1 MESEMKT
8 SFPEPHSQVFSN
20 SEEREV
26 LFTAEGNRV
35 LPIVLRIESE
45 QHAAGVRVLYIGLVK
60 VKKQGWKQAYICP
73 IKRDYQDIAP
83 IGAIIHFTFGI
94 SSRKRV
100 PLTHT
105 RYYLVAESPE
115 RVEEVEGGRIV
126 TKNLIPLE
134 TLTRDQVAEIEAEII
149 NTYAQ
154 LSKYVDRSVIC
165 HLYYYW
171 VKKRVATPST
181 PQLEQALGLEEQ
193 VKKLEELIKQK
204 EAELQALREQ
214 LSQLKLKLQLEQ
226 MKRAMVE

>member
-1 MESEMKT
+1 MET
-8 SFPEPHSQVFSN
+8 PLPPEPRQVFSN
-20 SEEREV
+20 EEREV

-35 LPIVLRIESE
+35 LPITLRIETE
-45 QHAAGVRVLYIGLVK
+45 QHAAGVRALYLGLVK
-60 VKKQGWKQAYICP
+60 VQKQGWKQAYICP

-171 VKKRVATPST
+171 VKKRVAPAI
-181 PQLEQALGLEEQ
+181 PQQEPGLDLEEQ

-204 EAELQALREQ
+204 EQELQALREQ
-214 LSQLKLKLQLEQ
+214 LQQLQLKLQLEK
-226 MKRAMVE
+226 MKRVMVE